1 MSDIPE
7 FKCVETTMRGKREI
21 YWGPLPSQ
29 FAGERDLK
37 NRSVVINGEIRV
49 IRDAEFLHKL
59 KPVAGDYVGLS
70 LYHKGESR

>member
-21 YWGPLPSQ
+21 YWGSLPSS
-29 FAGERDLK
+29 FEGERDLK

-49 IRDAEFLHKL
+49 IRDVEFFHKV
-59 KPVAGDYVGLS
+59 KPVAHEYVGLS